1 MRFPGRLVTGRWT
14 EVVSMGFAPV
24 AETMCKQWHSL
35 SQETR
40 ASDHM
45 QSERESARMLPQP
58 PACLTK
64 MNIQENFTFTNA
76 VGYTSRTGTP

>member
-58 PACLTK
+58 PACHTK

-76 VGYTSRTGTP
+76 